1 MGAARPHNP
10 AARGEL
16 LALPRLAKSKPNQ
29 NNKPTL
35 NTKLR
40 ILPEHIDDQSVRE
53 LALFHDPWASGGGGR
68 DNSPSGHLRQ
78 ANFSRLI
85 TRTYFSL
92 PHEQMNNFLYCQ
104 EH

>member
-1 MGAARPHNP
+1 MRLTPLEWGLRAPIT
-10 AARGEL
+10 
-16 LALPRLAKSKPNQ
+16 PRLGGNCWRYRTWQNRSQTK

-78 ANFSRLI
+78 ANFSRL
-85 TRTYFSL
+85 L
-92 PHEQMNNFLYCQ
+92 
-104 EH
+104 